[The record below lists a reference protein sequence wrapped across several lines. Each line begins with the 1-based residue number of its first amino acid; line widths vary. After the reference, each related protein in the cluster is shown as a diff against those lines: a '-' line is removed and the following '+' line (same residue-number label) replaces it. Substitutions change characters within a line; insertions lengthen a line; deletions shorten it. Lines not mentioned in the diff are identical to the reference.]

1 MENQEKVTIRERA
14 RNLLAKSRSKV
25 AAAAL
30 GLSLGASSF
39 TALASEAGTSNGIDI
54 NFEPTQMFTY
64 SNVIIDCLMPV
75 VYITAGLSLGFTVIY
90 ALKNAFGNR
99 M

>member
-1 MENQEKVTIRERA
+1 MLSKIKTKAASFVSKCKVHANKIAGAVTG
-14 RNLLAKSRSKV
+14 V
-25 AAAAL
+25 AVGACASVSAFAAE
-30 GLSLGASSF
+30 AS
-39 TALASEAGTSNGIDI
+39 GTGITI
-54 NFEPTQMFTY
+54 NFEPSQMFTY

-90 ALKNAFGNR
+90 ALRGAFSSR

>member
-1 MENQEKVTIRERA
+1 MLSKIKT
-14 RNLLAKSRSKV
+14 KV
-25 AAAAL
+25 A
-30 GLSLGASSF
+30 S
-39 TALASEAGTSNGIDI
+39 LASKCKVHANKIAGAITGVAVGACASVSAFAAETSSGTGITI
-54 NFEPTQMFTY
+54 NFEPSQMFTY

-90 ALKNAFGNR
+90 ALRGAFSSR

>member
-1 MENQEKVTIRERA
+1 MNKLKRKLNSLKKAIVGVTTA
-14 RNLLAKSRSKV
+14 VSTSAMCGV
-25 AAAAL
+25 AAFAAE
-30 GLSLGASSF
+30 GDS
-39 TALASEAGTSNGIDI
+39 GISI
-54 NFEPTQMFTY
+54 NFEPSQMFTY

-90 ALKNAFGNR
+90 ALKSAFSSR